1 MTQAKEIII
10 IGAGMAGFG
19 AAHHFF
25 KNNISATIYEKNDFI
40 GGHAT
45 TFVRSGF
52 IFDDGP
58 HISFTKNERIRKLFH
73 DSVNGEVEAFKAIV
87 NNYWKGFWI
96 KHPAQVNLHGLPKE
110 MVVKII
116 REFFETG
123 KTKERTATNYRD
135 WLLETFGTSFAET
148 FPLEYTKKFH
158 TTEAEN
164 LDIDWIGP
172 RLYQPDLDEVL
183 KGALSD
189 NTNDVHYVTDFYY
202 PGKGGFVRFLDQF
215 INNAKLE
222 FSHKV
227 IKIDPENKMISFENG
242 ITKSYDYLI
251 SSVPLPELIP
261 CIEGVPK
268 NVLEASRKL
277 ACSTCVS
284 VNLGVKRRDISK
296 SHWTYFYDQDII
308 FSRLSFPHLWSPNN
322 VPENCGSIQAEIYFS
337 NKYKPL
343 TKEPVSLI
351 EPTIMDIKRCGIL
364 NESDEIIFQ
373 EARISKYANVI
384 FDLERIPNLKIV
396 HDYLDQADIKY
407 CGRYGEW
414 GYHWTDES
422 FISGENAA
430 DKVLHQMKNPRKS
443 VLVLNV

>member
-1 MTQAKEIII
+1 MSKIVI

-19 AAHHFF
+19 AAHHFY
-25 KNNISATIYEKNDFI
+25 KNNIRATIYEKNNFI
-40 GGHAT
+40 GGHAAT
-45 TFVRSGF
+45 YVRDGF

-58 HISFTKNERIRKLFH
+58 HISFTKDKRIRKLFH
-73 DSVNGEVEAFKAIV
+73 DSVNGKVEAFNANV
-87 NNYWKGFWI
+87 NNYWKGFWV
-96 KHPAQVNLHGLPKE
+96 KHPAQVNLHGLPDE

-116 REFFETG
+116 RELVESG
-123 KTKERTATNYRD
+123 RTKERTAANYKE
-135 WLLETFGTSFAET
+135 WLLETFGKTFAET
-148 FPLEYTKKFH
+148 FPLQYTKKFH

-164 LDIDWIGP
+164 LDIDWIGS
-172 RLYQPDLDEVL
+172 RLYQPKLDEVL

-189 NTNDVHYVTDFYY
+189 STKDVHYVTDFYY
-202 PGKGGFVRFLDQF
+202 PTHGGFVKFLDQF
-215 INNAKLE
+215 ID
-222 FSHKV
+222 KV
-227 IKIDPENKMISFENG
+227 NVEYSYEVTKIDPVRNLISLSNG
-242 ITKSYDYLI
+242 KTKRYDYLI
-251 SSVPLPELIP
+251 SSVPLPALIP
-261 CIEGVPK
+261 LIEGVPAA
-268 NVLEASRKL
+268 VLEASRKL
-277 ACSTCVS
+277 ACSICVS
-284 VNLGVKRRDISK
+284 VNIGVKRKDISK
-296 SHWTYFYDQDII
+296 AHWTYFYDQDII

-343 TKEPVSLI
+343 TKDPVSLI
-351 EPTIMDIKRCGIL
+351 EPTIKDLKRCGIL

-407 CGRYGEW
+407 CGRFGEW

-430 DKVLHQMKNPRKS
+430 DKVLKQMKNLRKS
-443 VLVLNV
+443 VLVLNE